1 MCSSKQSGFSFIEVL
16 IAFLLI
22 GVASLGL
29 VKMQSFVEQRADF
42 AVKSNQAMNIAE
54 QKLEWFRTRG
64 ASSAMSSMAVSEFST
79 IVDGQDL
86 TSHAPYSL
94 TWQVASPSS
103 TLSSSLKSISV
114 NVEWPDR
121 LGESQSLTL
130 ETMLSSHSEF
140 DM

>member
-1 MCSSKQSGFSFIEVL
+1 MRNSKQSGFSFIEVL
-16 IAFLLI
+16 IAFLLV

-94 TWQVASPSS
+94 TWQVTAPSS

-114 NVEWPDR
+114 KVEWPDR